1 MMIISLLEVK
11 PVLTKSPHRPAES
24 SHSLDGSRHSVAV
37 MDIVAIALGVL
48 TFVALLA
55 AIKLLDWV

>member
-1 MMIISLLEVK
+1 MGISTSEVK
-11 PVLTKSPHRPAES
+11 PALTKSPHRPGES
-24 SHSLDGSRHSVAV
+24 PHSLDEGRHSVAV

-55 AIKLLDWV
+55 TIKLLDRV